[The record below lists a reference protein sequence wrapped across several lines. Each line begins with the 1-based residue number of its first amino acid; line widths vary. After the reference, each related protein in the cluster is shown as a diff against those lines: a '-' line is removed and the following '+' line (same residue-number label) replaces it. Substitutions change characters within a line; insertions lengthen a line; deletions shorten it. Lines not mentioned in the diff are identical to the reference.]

1 MSVNKLEKLPC
12 IVSGIDISKWLD
24 FNNQDLE
31 QTTF

>member
-12 IVSGIDISKWLD
+12 IVSIVDISKWLD
-24 FNNQDLE
+24 FNNQDLV